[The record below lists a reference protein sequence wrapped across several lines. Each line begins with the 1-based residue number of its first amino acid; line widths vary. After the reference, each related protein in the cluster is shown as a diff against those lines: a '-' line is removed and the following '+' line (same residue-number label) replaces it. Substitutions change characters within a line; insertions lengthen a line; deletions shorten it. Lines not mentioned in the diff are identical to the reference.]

1 MFKLFFN
8 CWSIDLYRRVSIVRL
23 FMMKKTVNSLLQV
36 SLSYNA
42 KKALVK
48 GITVGAA
55 TALIY
60 LAIVIITT
68 PNLPASATINAAFKI
83 NSIVIIGLAL
93 GVGIQFF
100 LTSYSKGLGCRLD
113 NRRKGIF
120 GGGSGSTVLSS
131 FFSFFSLV
139 PLGCCGSWLLILSML
154 PSIFGSSLSAV
165 LIEYSKLLSY
175 MGLAIVFGFAGL
187 SALKLKKELEDR
199 NKNFNQLNDQHL
211 TRGNNNNKKRK
222 KEVRI

>member
-1 MFKLFFN
+1 M
-8 CWSIDLYRRVSIVRL
+8 I
-23 FMMKKTVNSLLQV
+23 NSSHQV
-36 SLSYNA
+36 FLSYNA
-42 KKALVK
+42 KKALMK

-55 TALIY
+55 TAVIY

-68 PNLPASATINAAFKI
+68 PNLPAIAAINAAFKV
-83 NSIVIIGLAL
+83 NSIVIVGLAV

-100 LTSYSKGLGCRLD
+100 LTSYSKGLGCRIG
-113 NRRKGIF
+113 RKGKGIF
-120 GGGSGSTVLSS
+120 GGGSGSTAISS

-154 PSIFGSSLSAV
+154 PSIFGSSISVV

-187 SALKLKKELEDR
+187 SALRLRKELRQR
-199 NKNFNQLNDQHL
+199 NSSTNYNFNRLNDQHL
-211 TRGNNNNKKRK
+211 PKRYDEKNKKN
-222 KEVRI
+222 EVKI